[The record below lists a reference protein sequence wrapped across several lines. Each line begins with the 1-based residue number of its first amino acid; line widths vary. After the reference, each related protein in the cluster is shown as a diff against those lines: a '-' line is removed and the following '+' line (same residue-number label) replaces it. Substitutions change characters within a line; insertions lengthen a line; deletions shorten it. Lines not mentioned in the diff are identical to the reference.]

1 MQNLQEVHDAYLQKF
16 SEYRVLQKK
25 CSSGVNHQRYRLKA
39 IQNMLRH
46 VKPTSPDEE
55 KDLKNLEKDMMR
67 RQAQLT
73 QACSLL
79 FVISVTEMDNITFF
93 LSYL

>member
-73 QACSLL
+73 QACSFL